1 MSNTV
6 LVEIENH
13 VAVITLNRP
22 EKHNAI
28 NEEMRRAIAEA
39 FENVRTDNNI
49 RTVVLTGAGD
59 RAFTAGAD
67 LIAMS
72 QNNEQSISN
81 NFWSPPHISGVASG
95 YHDTFFKPVIAA
107 VNGYCYAD
115 GVNILCQTTD
125 IRIASET
132 STFCYAEILRGFSGA
147 GPAIANLPR
156 QVSYAK
162 AMEWLLTGKVFDA
175 DEALHFG
182 LVNEVVPL
190 NETKTRAIELAHQI
204 SQLEPVAV
212 RSLKEAIIRGLSM
225 DLPNA
230 VQFANSL
237 STLTKYTEDAKE
249 GPKAFAEKRN
259 PEFKG
264 Y

>member
-125 IRIASET
+125 IRILYFRTLS
-132 STFCYAEILRGFSGA
+132 SILF
-147 GPAIANLPR
+147 
-156 QVSYAK
+156 
-162 AMEWLLTGKVFDA
+162 F
-175 DEALHFG
+175 
-182 LVNEVVPL
+182 
-190 NETKTRAIELAHQI
+190 
-204 SQLEPVAV
+204 
-212 RSLKEAIIRGLSM
+212 
-225 DLPNA
+225 
-230 VQFANSL
+230 
-237 STLTKYTEDAKE
+237 
-249 GPKAFAEKRN
+249 
-259 PEFKG
+259 
-264 Y
+264 

>member
-1 MSNTV
+1 MSDTV
-6 LVEIENH
+6 LLEINNN
-13 VAVITLNRP
+13 VAIITMNRP

-28 NEEMRRAIAEA
+28 NEEMRNCLRET
-39 FENVRTDNNI
+39 FEKVRLDNQV
-49 RTVVLTGAGD
+49 RVVVLTGAGD
-59 RAFTAGAD
+59 KAFTAGAD
-67 LIAMS
+67 LVNMS
-72 QNNEQSISN
+72 KGNEQSVN
-81 NFWSPPHISGVASG
+81 QHFWSPTNIVGVASG
-95 YHDTFFKPVIAA
+95 YPDTFFKPVIAA

-175 DEALHFG
+175 NEAMQFG

-190 NETKTRAIELAHQI
+190 KNTKSRAIELAHQI
-204 SQLEPVAV
+204 SQLAPLAV

-230 VQFANSL
+230 VQFANTL
-237 STLTKYTEDAKE
+237 STLTRYTEDAKE
-249 GPKAFAEKRN
+249 GPRAFAEKRK